1 VPEGT
6 LVEKAGWSG
15 KILRSVFRSLC
26 FTFLILLGHIVFTSS
41 VSQVRELQMWCPV
54 DGENPSN

>member
-6 LVEKAGWSG
+6 LVEEAGWSG

-41 VSQVRELQMWCPV
+41 VS
-54 DGENPSN
+54 